1 MIQLTKPIFYILT
14 GLIVSSAARS
24 HPNHFAADLFSD
36 TTKRWTLPPLPKTLS
51 FAEENVPFEKQDVKE
66 YFDRNYTQI
75 YYQTGNLMNLMKQ
88 SARWF
93 PLIEER
99 LKAKGIPEDFKYVC
113 VAESTLQNLISKVGA
128 TGFWQF
134 MSYTAPG
141 YGLQMNSSVD
151 ERYNVLKATDA
162 ACIYFKTAFDKFGT
176 WTAAAASFNCGM
188 GRYNE
193 QATFQQTKN
202 YYDLYLPEETNNYI
216 HRILSFK
223 YIFENAKALGFDI
236 EAERLFAPYKTKT
249 LQVNSSINNLAQFA
263 LDNGTTYKVLRI
275 LNPWLKGRSLITG
288 GKTYDILLPVQ

>member
-1 MIQLTKPIFYILT
+1 MISISKKIFYILT
-14 GLIVSSAARS
+14 GLIISLPARS
-24 HPNHFAADLFSD
+24 NTNHSSYHIFND
-36 TTKRWTLPPLPKTLS
+36 TTKRWALPPLPKTLS
-51 FAEENVPFEKQDVKE
+51 FAAENVPFEKQDVKE

-75 YYQTGNLMNLMKQ
+75 YYQTGSLMNLMKQ

-162 ACIYFKTAFDKFGT
+162 ACIYFKTAFDKFGS

-223 YIFENAKALGFDI
+223 YIFENAKALGFNI
-236 EAERLFAPYKTKT
+236 EADRLFAPYKTKT
-249 LQVNSSINNLAQFA
+249 LQVNYSINNLAQFA

-288 GKTYDILLPVQ
+288 GKNYDILLPVQ